1 MNIKE
6 NGACRAIAKKIKEI
20 RRGNRLM
27 VCDDV
32 NVTMTFYK
40 REQPEKKCGVVKIN
54 GALDFSLFD
63 AALYIAAAA
72 AVWCVL
78 STVRSFFRKF

>member
-1 MNIKE
+1 MNIKDS
-6 NGACRAIAKKIKEI
+6 GTCCAIAKKIGEI

-40 REQPEKKCGVVKIN
+40 REEPEKKCGVVKIN

-72 AVWCVL
+72 AVCSVIRA
-78 STVRSFFRKF
+78 VRCIFR